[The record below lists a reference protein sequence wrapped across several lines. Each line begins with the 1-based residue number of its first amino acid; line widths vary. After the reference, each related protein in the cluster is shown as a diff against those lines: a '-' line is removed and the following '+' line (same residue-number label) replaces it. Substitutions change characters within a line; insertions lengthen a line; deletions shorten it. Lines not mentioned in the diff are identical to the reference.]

1 MIVQFFSRGKGRGAG
16 PIDYLLGRQ
25 RDRPLATL
33 LRGDADE
40 TEALINSSLY
50 AKKYTSGCL
59 SFEEGNIGV
68 DSENGI

>member
-16 PIDYLLGRQ
+16 PIDYLVGRQ

-50 AKKYTSGCL
+50 AKK
-59 SFEEGNIGV
+59 
-68 DSENGI
+68 